1 MTKVFI
7 SYSHKDEAL
16 RNELENHLAMLKR
29 DGTIETWHDRRIV
42 AGSNLDTAISENLE
56 SADVILLLISAS
68 FLASDYCYDI
78 EMARAL
84 EKNEEGSASVIP
96 VILRPC
102 DWHSSPFGKL
112 RATPTD
118 GKEVTMFANQDE
130 AFAIVAKDVRMAA
143 KRFQKALPTT
153 AIPNFARHS
162 VAPVTEKES
171 DLRSSNMRI
180 KRKFDDHERD
190 EFLDNCYE
198 YMARFFDGSLRELEA
213 RYPHIKTRFKRIDAS
228 SFTAHIYDN
237 GQNVAKCSVVVGG
250 QASFG
255 GNGIRYSNS
264 GEVSRNSFNE
274 QLTVGDDGYTLH
286 LKGGY
291 LQGQDRSLTEQGA
304 AELYWDLLIRP
315 LQQ

>member
-42 AGSNLDTAISENLE
+42 AGSNLDAAISESLE
-56 SADVILLLISAS
+56 SADIILLLISAS

-78 EMARAL
+78 EMVRAL
-84 EKNEEGSASVIP
+84 AKNAEGTAVVIP

-102 DWHSSPFGKL
+102 DWLSSPFGKL
-112 RATPTD
+112 RATPND

-130 AFAIVAKDVRMAA
+130 AFAIVAKDVRIAA
-143 KRFQKALPTT
+143 KRFQEAAPIVAAQAAAGHSIA
-153 AIPNFARHS
+153 AIGMRQ
-162 VAPVTEKES
+162 S
-171 DLRSSNMRI
+171 DFRSSNMRI

-190 EFLDNCYE
+190 EFLDNAYE
-198 YMARFFDGSLRELEA
+198 YMSRFFAGSLRELEA
-213 RYPHIKTRFKRIDAS
+213 RYPHIKTRFKRVDAS
-228 SFTAHIYDN
+228 SFTVHIYDN
-237 GQNVAKCSVVVGG
+237 GKNVAQCSVITGQGG
-250 QASFG
+250 FG

-264 GEVSRNSFNE
+264 GDVSRNSFNE
-274 QLTVGDDGYTLH
+274 QLTVGDDGYMLH
-286 LKGGY
+286 LKGG
-291 LQGQDRSLTEQGA
+291 LFQGQDKSLTEQGA
-304 AELYWDLLIRP
+304 AELYWDMLIRP

>member
-1 MTKVFI
+1 MAKVFI

-16 RNELENHLAMLKR
+16 RNEMENHLAMLKR

-42 AGSNLDTAISENLE
+42 AGSNLDTVISENLE
-56 SADVILLLISAS
+56 SAEVILLLVSAS

-78 EMARAL
+78 EMGRAL
-84 EKNEEGSASVIP
+84 EKSAEGSAVVIP

-102 DWHSSPFGKL
+102 DWRSSPFGKL

-130 AFAIVAKDVRMAA
+130 AFGIVAKDVRTAT
-143 KRFQKALPTT
+143 KRFQVAAPVAT
-153 AIPNFARHS
+153 APAAAAYS
-162 VAPVTEKES
+162 VAAAAKFEP
-171 DLRSSNMRI
+171 DMRSSNMRV

-190 EFLDNCYE
+190 EFLDNAYE
-198 YMARFFDGSLRELEA
+198 YIARFFEGSLRELEA
-213 RYPHIKTRFKRIDAS
+213 RYQHIKTRFKRVDAS

-237 GQNVAKCSVVVGG
+237 GKNVAQCSVVAGG
-250 QASFG
+250 QGGFG

-264 GEVSRNSFNE
+264 GEVARNSFNE

-286 LKGGY
+286 LKGG
-291 LQGQDRSLTEQGA
+291 LFQGQDKTLAEQGA
-304 AELYWDLLIRP
+304 AELYWGLLMRP
-315 LQQ
+315 LQ